1 MVQNKPFDEGNMF
14 LWLRGWGEMRK
25 NGNYVRYN
33 DEESDGITSKIS
45 TTEMRCSVP
54 SL

>member
-1 MVQNKPFDEGNMF
+1 
-14 LWLRGWGEMRK
+14 MRK
-25 NGNYVRYN
+25 KGSYVRYN

-45 TTEMRCSVP
+45 STEVRCGVP